1 MNKSI
6 KNVVDKLKDHPHVEF
21 FPKHKLGQFV
31 GKKKF
36 KTELKNEPDNEID
49 KTIKMMKR

>member
-6 KNVVDKLKDHPHVEF
+6 RNVFDKLKDHPNVEF
-21 FPKHKLGQFV
+21 FPRHKLGQFV

-36 KTELKNEPDNEID
+36 KTELKREPDNEID
-49 KTIKMMKR
+49 KAIKSLNR